1 MSTLVMVVLLRI
13 PGASKMNVASDG
25 QIWKALFFLNGSSRP
40 SSLETVRS
48 QPSLEPF
55 HMSYPARVPCDLRG
69 RIALSTCAPGLG
81 LIGLWKA
88 VLPSR
93 RWRCHKNFW
102 GWTFSICCI
111 VLTWLSE
118 HSCKE
123 QSVLQP
129 SHGGAVGW
137 RKSNENILRGGPP
150 AYVFKVKSVLEM
162 HVTSSFFLLLVCFRR
177 ESLKQVLFNWVTK
190 MREWKEEGR

>member
-1 MSTLVMVVLLRI
+1 MDGLKKSLQKTSTSGKVGWLFLSFRLILSLNIQSPPMSTLVMVVLLRI

-81 LIGLWKA
+81 LTGL
-88 VLPSR
+88 
-93 RWRCHKNFW
+93 
-102 GWTFSICCI
+102 
-111 VLTWLSE
+111 
-118 HSCKE
+118 
-123 QSVLQP
+123 
-129 SHGGAVGW
+129 
-137 RKSNENILRGGPP
+137 
-150 AYVFKVKSVLEM
+150 
-162 HVTSSFFLLLVCFRR
+162 
-177 ESLKQVLFNWVTK
+177 
-190 MREWKEEGR
+190 